1 MLLSLEKLWDAK
13 NISHLLMI
21 KVEKIQLPKRARRR
35 SGGRG
40 QRWGPELRAPQQW
53 REDDEVS
60 CH

>member
-40 QRWGPELRAPQQW
+40 
-53 REDDEVS
+53 
-60 CH
+60 H